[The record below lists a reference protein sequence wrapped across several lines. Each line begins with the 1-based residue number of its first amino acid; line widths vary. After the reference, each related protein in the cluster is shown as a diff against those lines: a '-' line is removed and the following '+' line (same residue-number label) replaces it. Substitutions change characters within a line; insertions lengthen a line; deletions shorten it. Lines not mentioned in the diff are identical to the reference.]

1 MITPPNKTENNKAAP
16 NLISNV
22 KKRRSRFIRV
32 LLREVSKKDEKII
45 NNSIKTKIR
54 LIMRITIK

>member
-1 MITPPNKTENNKAAP
+1 VITPPNKTENNKAAP

-45 NNSIKTKIR
+45 NNS
-54 LIMRITIK
+54 